1 MPFAAIW
8 MDIEI
13 TILNEVDRERQIS
26 YDVTYMWNLIKLFL
40 KTFIHKTETDSNIQK
55 TNSSKGKCR
64 GRDKSGVWDLHI
76 YTTTY
81 KIDNKDLLYSTGKSQ
96 YCVITYI
103 GKESEKEQTYV

>member
-40 KTFIHKTETDSNIQK
+40 KTFIHKTETDSNI
-55 TNSSKGKCR
+55 
-64 GRDKSGVWDLHI
+64 
-76 YTTTY
+76 
-81 KIDNKDLLYSTGKSQ
+81 
-96 YCVITYI
+96 
-103 GKESEKEQTYV
+103 